1 MPQRE
6 TQRSKRNWIAF
17 ISPPSL
23 PYLFPPHVPPCSFPL
38 PLSGA
43 FLCHADAEDDDDD
56 DDDDD
61 ADDDDDDDADDDDVD
76 DDDADDDDMVI
87 LILRMTIM
95 MMMVMTMA
103 MTITMRTTMTR
114 MRMTMMLTMMVLMV
128 LMMMMMTMIMMMMM
142 FLYEV
147 TNNVPIGPSTPL
159 PVTISSPSTMTS
171 RWPGRPRQKRPPC
184 VSWRRMPEIL
194 CLACPST
201 GS

>member
-6 TQRSKRNWIAF
+6 TQRSKRNLIAF

-23 PYLFPPHVPPCSFPL
+23 PKLFPPHVPSCSFPL

-43 FLCHADAEDDDDD
+43 FLCHADVEDDDDD

-61 ADDDDDDDADDDDVD
+61 DANDDDDADDDDD
-76 DDDADDDDMVI
+76 DAGDDDADDDDMVI
-87 LILRMTIM
+87 RILMMT
-95 MMMVMTMA
+95 MVM
-103 MTITMRTTMTR
+103 
-114 MRMTMMLTMMVLMV
+114 
-128 LMMMMMTMIMMMMM
+128 MMMMMTMMMMF

-147 TNNVPIGPSTPL
+147 TNNVPIGPSRPL